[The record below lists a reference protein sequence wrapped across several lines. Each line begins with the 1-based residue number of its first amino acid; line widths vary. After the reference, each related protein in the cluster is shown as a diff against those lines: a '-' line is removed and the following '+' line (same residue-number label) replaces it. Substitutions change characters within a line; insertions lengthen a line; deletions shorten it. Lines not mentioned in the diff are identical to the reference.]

1 MVIAG
6 LVGFIGYFFSML
18 VSAFTIANSALGVQA
33 LMIPTLF
40 LAVGLLIYVYYV
52 NKGYKSGI
60 DMNMVYKELPPE

>member
-1 MVIAG
+1 VE
-6 LVGFIGYFFSML
+6 
-18 VSAFTIANSALGVQA
+18 A

-40 LAVGLLIYVYYV
+40 LVVGLLIYVHYV